1 MDEKEQNEIISKIL
15 KAIQEKTE
23 LEKKMNQPILE
34 KFVWEKSSVD
44 NPANDRIVHGFG
56 RIKAISLSNFVN
68 IYLAHSDDEVYLV
81 VTDLPGNTA
90 MTIDQWSELIEFF
103 KRSRDKAIKFK
114 EDLKRQNLIKEKEE
128 SQIIYIA

>member
-34 KFVWEKSSVD
+34 KLVWEKSSVD
-44 NPANDRIVHGFG
+44 NPANDRIVYGFG
-56 RIKAISLSNFVN
+56 RIKTISLSNFVN
-68 IYLAHSDDEVYLV
+68 VYLAHSDDEVYLV

>member
-15 KAIQEKTE
+15 KAIQERTE

-68 IYLAHSDDEVYLV
+68 IYLAHSDNEVYLV
-81 VTDLPGNTA
+81 VTDLPGNTV

-103 KRSRDKAIKFK
+103 KKSRDKAIKFK

-128 SQIIYIA
+128 SQIYIA

>member
-15 KAIQEKTE
+15 KAIQKKTE

-34 KFVWEKSSVD
+34 KFIWEKSSVD
-44 NPANDRIVHGFG
+44 NPTNDRIVHGFG
-56 RIKAISLSNFVN
+56 RIKTISLSNFVN
-68 IYLAHSDDEVYLV
+68 VYLAHSDDGVYLV